1 MGVVLLTQDIRESQ
15 VRVPKK
21 LWKMG
26 MGGRRDRD
34 GVRCRN
40 MNRRKPGISRE
51 VLRDRDGE
59 SCAQERWQLS
69 GEKLGSLGW
78 GSLPGN
84 LSLFSPT
91 TMSWGQAL
99 FQHRNQN
106 VLGLLTLPQLG
117 LFSGLSSCS
126 CSLPPFGSVHPL
138 LRMPIG
144 DLCSPPFSDFLR
156 LYFP

>member
-1 MGVVLLTQDIRESQ
+1 MTEVVLLTQDIRESQ

-21 LWKMG
+21 LWEMG
-26 MGGRRDRD
+26 MGGRQDGD

-51 VLRDRDGE
+51 VLR
-59 SCAQERWQLS
+59 QRWRELCS
-69 GEKLGSLGW
+69 GEMAAFWRKAWFSWVGLSAWKLEPLQPYNYVMG
-78 GSLPGN
+78 PGP
-84 LSLFSPT
+84 LSTQESKCSWAPDAPT
-91 TMSWGQAL
+91 AWPVQ
-99 FQHRNQN
+99 
-106 VLGLLTLPQLG
+106 
-117 LFSGLSSCS
+117 GLSSCS
-126 CSLPPFGSVHPL
+126 CSLPPFSSVHPL